1 MKNNILIFGGTF
13 NPIHNGH
20 LILAENSI
28 NEEGFDKVV
37 FIPTMN
43 PYYKDTLD
51 FDTRL
56 KMLKMAIKD
65 NDKFA
70 YSSIEKKYNLEGK
83 LYLILE
89 KISKL
94 SDDDVTILI
103 GSDSLMNLDWW
114 YKIDEILKK
123 YKILVLRRDDED
135 EAIEMKINEYKE
147 KYGADI
153 KVLNNKRVEIS
164 SSMIREMIKEGKSIK
179 YLVTDEVEKF
189 IKDENLY
196 VWYWKVQRKT

>member
-1 MKNNILIFGGTF
+1 MKNKLLIFGGTF

-20 LILAENSI
+20 LILAEHCI

-89 KISKL
+89 KISEL
-94 SDDDVTILI
+94 SDDDITILI
-103 GSDSLMNLDWW
+103 GSDSLMNFDWW
-114 YKIDEILKK
+114 YKIDEILKN
-123 YKILVLRRDDED
+123 YKILVLKRDDD
-135 EAIEMKINEYKE
+135 EAISIKIAEYKE

-164 SSMIREMIKEGKSIK
+164 SSMIREMIKNGKSIK
-179 YLVTDEVEKF
+179 YLVRDDVEKF
-189 IKDENLY
+189 IRDEKLY
-196 VWYWKVQRKT
+196 V

>member
-1 MKNNILIFGGTF
+1 MKNKILIFGGTF

-20 LILAENSI
+20 LILAEHCI

-51 FDTRL
+51 FDIRL

-94 SDDDVTILI
+94 SDDDITILI

-114 YKIDEILKK
+114 YKIDEILKN
-123 YKILVLRRDDED
+123 YKILVLKRDDED
-135 EAIEMKINEYKE
+135 EAISIKIAEYKE

-164 SSMIREMIKEGKSIK
+164 SSMIREMIKNGKSIK
-179 YLVTDEVEKF
+179 YLVRDDVEKF
-189 IKDENLY
+189 IRDEKLY
-196 VWYWKVQRKT
+196 VWYWKV

>member
-1 MKNNILIFGGTF
+1 MKNKILIFGGTF

-20 LILAENSI
+20 LILAEHCI

-37 FIPTMN
+37 FVPTMN

-89 KISKL
+89 KISEL
-94 SDDDVTILI
+94 SDDDITILI

-114 YKIDEILKK
+114 YEKEKLLKK
-123 YKILVLRRDDED
+123 YKFLVLKRDESDKIINE
-135 EAIEMKINEYKE
+135 KINEYE
-147 KYGADI
+147 KKYSAYI
-153 KVLNNKRVEIS
+153 KILDNKRIDIS
-164 SSMIREMIKEGKSIK
+164 SSDIRDMIKNKKDIK
-179 YLVTDEVEKF
+179 YLVADKVYKY
-189 IKDENLY
+189 IKEENLY
-196 VWYWKVQRKT
+196 VWYRKV

>member
-1 MKNNILIFGGTF
+1 MKNKILIFGGTF

-147 KYGADI
+147 KYGAHI

-179 YLVTDEVEKF
+179 YLVRDDVEKF

-196 VWYWKVQRKT
+196 V

>member
-1 MKNNILIFGGTF
+1 MKNKILIFGGTF

-83 LYLILE
+83 LYKKKK

-147 KYGADI
+147 KYGAHI

-179 YLVTDEVEKF
+179 YLVTNEVEKF

-196 VWYWKVQRKT
+196 VWYWKV

>member
-1 MKNNILIFGGTF
+1 MKNKILIFGGTF

-20 LILAENSI
+20 LILAEHCI

-56 KMLKMAIKD
+56 KMLKMAIKE

-94 SDDDVTILI
+94 CDDDITILI

-114 YKIDEILKK
+114 YKIDEILKN
-123 YKILVLRRDDED
+123 YKILVLERDDED
-135 EAIEMKINEYKE
+135 EAISIKIAEYKE

-153 KVLNNKRVEIS
+153 KILNNKRVEIS
-164 SSMIREMIKEGKSIK
+164 SSMIREMIKNGKSIK
-179 YLVTDEVEKF
+179 YLVRDDVEKF
-189 IKDENLY
+189 IRDEKLY
-196 VWYWKVQRKT
+196 V

>member
-1 MKNNILIFGGTF
+1 MKNKILIFGGTF

-20 LILAENSI
+20 LILAEHSI

-65 NDKFA
+65 NDKFT

-89 KISKL
+89 KISEL

-147 KYGADI
+147 KYGAHI

-196 VWYWKVQRKT
+196 V

>member
-1 MKNNILIFGGTF
+1 MKNKILIFGGTF

-147 KYGADI
+147 KYGVHI

-179 YLVTDEVEKF
+179 YLVTDDVEKF

-196 VWYWKVQRKT
+196 V

>member
-1 MKNNILIFGGTF
+1 MKNKILIFGGTF

-114 YKIDEILKK
+114 YKIDKILKK

-147 KYGADI
+147 KYGAHI

-196 VWYWKVQRKT
+196 VWYWKV

>member
-1 MKNNILIFGGTF
+1 MKNKILIFGGTF

-94 SDDDVTILI
+94 SDDEVTILI

-114 YKIDEILKK
+114 YKVDEILKK

-147 KYGADI
+147 KYGAHI

-179 YLVTDEVEKF
+179 YLVTNEVEKF

-196 VWYWKVQRKT
+196 VWYWKV

>member
-1 MKNNILIFGGTF
+1 MKNKILIFGGTF

-189 IKDENLY
+189 IRDENLY
-196 VWYWKVQRKT
+196 VWYRKV

>member
-1 MKNNILIFGGTF
+1 MKNKILIFGGTF

-94 SDDDVTILI
+94 SDDKVTILI

-114 YKIDEILKK
+114 YKVDEILKK
-123 YKILVLRRDDED
+123 YKIIVLKRDDED
-135 EAIEMKINEYKE
+135 EAIITKIAEYKE

-164 SSMIREMIKEGKSIK
+164 SSMIREMVREAKSIK
-179 YLVTDEVEKF
+179 YLVRDDVEKF
-189 IKDENLY
+189 IRDENLY
-196 VWYWKVQRKT
+196 VWYRKV

>member
-1 MKNNILIFGGTF
+1 MKNKILIFGGTF

-83 LYLILE
+83 LYLILQ

-94 SDDDVTILI
+94 SDDDITILI

-179 YLVTDEVEKF
+179 YLVTDEAEKF

-196 VWYWKVQRKT
+196 V

>member
-1 MKNNILIFGGTF
+1 MKNKILIFGGTF

-20 LILAENSI
+20 LILAEHCI

-94 SDDDVTILI
+94 SDDDITILI

-114 YKIDEILKK
+114 YKIDEILKN
-123 YKILVLRRDDED
+123 YKILVLKRDDED
-135 EAIEMKINEYKE
+135 EAISIKIAEYKE

-164 SSMIREMIKEGKSIK
+164 SSMIREMIKNGKSIK
-179 YLVTDEVEKF
+179 YLVRDDVEKF
-189 IKDENLY
+189 IRDENLY
-196 VWYWKVQRKT
+196 V

>member
-1 MKNNILIFGGTF
+1 MKNKILIFGGTF

-20 LILAENSI
+20 LILAEHCI

-37 FIPTMN
+37 FVPTMN

-89 KISKL
+89 KISEL
-94 SDDDVTILI
+94 SDDDITILI

-114 YKIDEILKK
+114 YEKEKLLKK
-123 YKILVLRRDDED
+123 YKFLVLKRDESDKIINE
-135 EAIEMKINEYKE
+135 KINEYE
-147 KYGADI
+147 KKYSAYI
-153 KVLNNKRVEIS
+153 KILDNKRIDIS
-164 SSMIREMIKEGKSIK
+164 SSDIRDMIKNKKDIK
-179 YLVTDEVEKF
+179 YLVADKVYKY
-189 IKDENLY
+189 IKEENLY
-196 VWYWKVQRKT
+196 V

>member
-1 MKNNILIFGGTF
+1 MKNKILIFGGTF

-20 LILAENSI
+20 LILAEHCI

-89 KISKL
+89 KISEL
-94 SDDDVTILI
+94 SDDDITILI

-114 YKIDEILKK
+114 YKIDEILKN
-123 YKILVLRRDDED
+123 YKILVLKRDDED
-135 EAIEMKINEYKE
+135 EAISIKIAEYKE

-164 SSMIREMIKEGKSIK
+164 SSLIREMIKSGKSIK
-179 YLVTDEVEKF
+179 YLVRDDVEKF
-189 IKDENLY
+189 IRDEKLY
-196 VWYWKVQRKT
+196 V

>member
-1 MKNNILIFGGTF
+1 MKNKILIFGGTF

-56 KMLKMAIKD
+56 KMLKMAIND

-123 YKILVLRRDDED
+123 YKIIVLKRDDED

-189 IKDENLY
+189 IKDESLY
-196 VWYWKVQRKT
+196 V

>member
-1 MKNNILIFGGTF
+1 MKNKILIFGGTF

-20 LILAENSI
+20 LILAEHCI

-89 KISKL
+89 KISEL
-94 SDDDVTILI
+94 SDDDITILI

-123 YKILVLRRDDED
+123 YKVLVLKRDDED
-135 EAIEMKINEYKE
+135 EVISIKIAEYKE
-147 KYGADI
+147 KYGTDI

-164 SSMIREMIKEGKSIK
+164 SSMIREMIKNGKSIK
-179 YLVTDEVEKF
+179 YLVRDDVEKF
-189 IKDENLY
+189 IRDEKLY
-196 VWYWKVQRKT
+196 V

>member
-1 MKNNILIFGGTF
+1 MKNKILIFGGTF

-20 LILAENSI
+20 LILAEHCI
-28 NEEGFDKVV
+28 NKEGFDKVV

-43 PYYKDTLD
+43 PYYKDTLN

-89 KISKL
+89 KISEL
-94 SDDDVTILI
+94 SDDDITILI

-114 YKIDEILKK
+114 YKIDEILKN
-123 YKILVLRRDDED
+123 YKILVLKRDDED
-135 EAIEMKINEYKE
+135 EVISIKIAEYKE
-147 KYGADI
+147 KYGTDI

-164 SSMIREMIKEGKSIK
+164 SSMIREMIKNGKSIK
-179 YLVTDEVEKF
+179 YLVRDDVEKF
-189 IKDENLY
+189 IRDEKLY
-196 VWYWKVQRKT
+196 V

>member
-1 MKNNILIFGGTF
+1 MKNKILIFGGTF

-20 LILAENSI
+20 LILAEHCI

-70 YSSIEKKYNLEGK
+70 YSSIEEKYNLEGK

-89 KISKL
+89 KISEL
-94 SDDDVTILI
+94 SDDDITILI

-114 YKIDEILKK
+114 YKIDEILKN
-123 YKILVLRRDDED
+123 YKILVLKRDDED
-135 EAIEMKINEYKE
+135 ETIDIKIAEYKE

-179 YLVTDEVEKF
+179 YLVTDDVEKF

-196 VWYWKVQRKT
+196 V

>member
-1 MKNNILIFGGTF
+1 
-13 NPIHNGH
+13 
-20 LILAENSI
+20 
-28 NEEGFDKVV
+28 
-37 FIPTMN
+37 
-43 PYYKDTLD
+43 
-51 FDTRL
+51 
-56 KMLKMAIKD
+56 
-65 NDKFA
+65 
-70 YSSIEKKYNLEGK
+70 
-83 LYLILE
+83 
-89 KISKL
+89 
-94 SDDDVTILI
+94 
-103 GSDSLMNLDWW
+103 MNLDWW

-147 KYGADI
+147 KYGAHI

-196 VWYWKVQRKT
+196 VWYWKV

>member
-1 MKNNILIFGGTF
+1 MKNKILIFGGTF

-114 YKIDEILKK
+114 YKIDKILKK

-147 KYGADI
+147 KYGAHI

-179 YLVTDEVEKF
+179 YLVTNEVEKF

-196 VWYWKVQRKT
+196 V

>member
-1 MKNNILIFGGTF
+1 MKNKILIFGGTF

-56 KMLKMAIKD
+56 KMLKMAIKN

-135 EAIEMKINEYKE
+135 EAIEMRINEYKE
-147 KYGADI
+147 KYGAHI

-179 YLVTDEVEKF
+179 YLVRDDVEKF

-196 VWYWKVQRKT
+196 VWYWKV

>member
-1 MKNNILIFGGTF
+1 MKNKILIFGGTF

-94 SDDDVTILI
+94 SDDDITILI

-123 YKILVLRRDDED
+123 YKILVLKRDDED
-135 EAIEMKINEYKE
+135 EAIEMRINEYKE
-147 KYGADI
+147 KYGAHI

-196 VWYWKVQRKT
+196 VWYWKV

>member
-1 MKNNILIFGGTF
+1 MKNKILIFGGTF

-20 LILAENSI
+20 LILAEHCI

-70 YSSIEKKYNLEGK
+70 YSSIEKRYNLEGK

-94 SDDDVTILI
+94 SDDDITILI

-114 YKIDEILKK
+114 YEKEKLLKK
-123 YKILVLRRDDED
+123 YKFLVLKREESDKIINE
-135 EAIEMKINEYKE
+135 KINEYE
-147 KYGADI
+147 KKYSAYI
-153 KVLNNKRVEIS
+153 KILDNKRIDIS
-164 SSMIREMIKEGKSIK
+164 SSDIRDMIKNKKDIK
-179 YLVTDEVEKF
+179 YLVADKVYKY
-189 IKDENLY
+189 IKEENLY
-196 VWYWKVQRKT
+196 V

>member
-1 MKNNILIFGGTF
+1 MKNKILIFGGTF

-20 LILAENSI
+20 LILAEHCI
-28 NEEGFDKVV
+28 NEECFDKVF

-70 YSSIEKKYNLEGK
+70 YSSIEKRYNLEGK

-94 SDDDVTILI
+94 SDDDITILI

-123 YKILVLRRDDED
+123 YKILVLKRDDED
-135 EAIEMKINEYKE
+135 EAISIKIAEYKE

-164 SSMIREMIKEGKSIK
+164 SSMIREMIKNGKSIK
-179 YLVTDEVEKF
+179 YLVRDDVEKF
-189 IKDENLY
+189 IRDEKLY
-196 VWYWKVQRKT
+196 V

>member
-1 MKNNILIFGGTF
+1 MKNKILIFGGTF

-20 LILAENSI
+20 LILAEHSI

-65 NDKFA
+65 NDKFT

-89 KISKL
+89 KISEL

-114 YKIDEILKK
+114 YKVDEILKK

-147 KYGADI
+147 KYGAHI

-164 SSMIREMIKEGKSIK
+164 SSMIRDMLKKNKSIK
-179 YLVTDEVEKF
+179 YLVPDDIEKF
-189 IKDENLY
+189 IKDEKLY
-196 VWYWKVQRKT
+196 VWYWKV

>member
-1 MKNNILIFGGTF
+1 MKNKILVFGGTF

-114 YKIDEILKK
+114 YKVDEILKK

-147 KYGADI
+147 KYGSHI

-196 VWYWKVQRKT
+196 V

>member
-1 MKNNILIFGGTF
+1 MKNKILIFGGTF

-94 SDDDVTILI
+94 SDDEVTILI

-114 YKIDEILKK
+114 YKVDEILKK

-147 KYGADI
+147 KYGAHI

-196 VWYWKVQRKT
+196 VWYWKV

>member
-1 MKNNILIFGGTF
+1 MKNKILIFGGTF

-114 YKIDEILKK
+114 YKVDEILKK

-179 YLVTDEVEKF
+179 YLVRDDVEKF

-196 VWYWKVQRKT
+196 V

>member
-1 MKNNILIFGGTF
+1 MKNKILIFGGTF

-147 KYGADI
+147 KYGAHI

-179 YLVTDEVEKF
+179 YLVTNEVEKF

-196 VWYWKVQRKT
+196 VWYWKV

>member
-1 MKNNILIFGGTF
+1 MKNKILIFGGTF
-13 NPIHNGH
+13 NPVHNGH
-20 LILAENSI
+20 LILAEHSI

-37 FIPTMN
+37 FIPAMN

-70 YSSIEKKYNLEGK
+70 YSSIENKYNLEGK
-83 LYLILE
+83 LYLILK
-89 KISKL
+89 KISEL
-94 SDDDVTILI
+94 SDDDITILI

-123 YKILVLRRDDED
+123 YKVLVLKRDDED
-135 EAIEMKINEYKE
+135 ETIKMKIAEYKE

-153 KVLNNKRVEIS
+153 KVLNNKKVEIS
-164 SSMIREMIKEGKSIK
+164 SSMIREMIKNGKSIK
-179 YLVTDEVEKF
+179 YLVRDDVEKF
-189 IKDENLY
+189 IRDENLY
-196 VWYWKVQRKT
+196 VWYRKI

>member
-1 MKNNILIFGGTF
+1 MKNKILIFGGTF

-20 LILAENSI
+20 LILAEHCI

-70 YSSIEKKYNLEGK
+70 YSSIENKYNLEGK

-89 KISKL
+89 KISEL
-94 SDDDVTILI
+94 SYDDITILI

-114 YKIDEILKK
+114 YKIDEILKN
-123 YKILVLRRDDED
+123 YKILVLKRDDED
-135 EAIEMKINEYKE
+135 EAIDIKIAEYKE

-164 SSMIREMIKEGKSIK
+164 SSMIREMIKNGKSIK
-179 YLVTDEVEKF
+179 YLVRDDVEKF
-189 IKDENLY
+189 IRDEKLY
-196 VWYWKVQRKT
+196 V

>member
-1 MKNNILIFGGTF
+1 MKNKILIFGGTF

-114 YKIDEILKK
+114 YKVDEILKK

-147 KYGADI
+147 KYGAHI

-164 SSMIREMIKEGKSIK
+164 SSVIREMIKEGKSIK
-179 YLVTDEVEKF
+179 YLVRDDVEKF

-196 VWYWKVQRKT
+196 VWYWKV

>member
-1 MKNNILIFGGTF
+1 MKNKILIFGGTF

-20 LILAENSI
+20 LILAEHCI

-56 KMLKMAIKD
+56 KMLKMAIND

-89 KISKL
+89 KISEL
-94 SDDDVTILI
+94 SDDDITILI

-114 YKIDEILKK
+114 YEKEKLLKK
-123 YKILVLRRDDED
+123 YKFLVLKRDESDKIINE
-135 EAIEMKINEYKE
+135 KINEYE
-147 KYGADI
+147 KKYSAYI
-153 KVLNNKRVEIS
+153 KILDNKRIDIS
-164 SSMIREMIKEGKSIK
+164 SSDIRDMIKNKKDIK
-179 YLVTDEVEKF
+179 YLVADKVYKY
-189 IKDENLY
+189 IKEENLY
-196 VWYWKVQRKT
+196 V

>member
-1 MKNNILIFGGTF
+1 MKNKILIFGGTF

-20 LILAENSI
+20 LILAEHCI

-70 YSSIEKKYNLEGK
+70 YSSIEKRYNLEGK

-89 KISKL
+89 KISEL
-94 SDDDVTILI
+94 SDDDITILI

-123 YKILVLRRDDED
+123 YKILVLKRDDED
-135 EAIEMKINEYKE
+135 KAISIKIAEYKE

-164 SSMIREMIKEGKSIK
+164 SSMIREMIKNGKSIK
-179 YLVTDEVEKF
+179 YLVRDDVEKF
-189 IKDENLY
+189 IRDENLY
-196 VWYWKVQRKT
+196 V

>member
-1 MKNNILIFGGTF
+1 MKNKILIFGGTF

-20 LILAENSI
+20 LILAEHCI

-94 SDDDVTILI
+94 SDEDITILI

-114 YKIDEILKK
+114 YEKEKLLKK
-123 YKILVLRRDDED
+123 YKFLVLKRDESDKIINE
-135 EAIEMKINEYKE
+135 KINEYE
-147 KYGADI
+147 KKYSAHI
-153 KVLNNKRVEIS
+153 KILDNKRIDIS
-164 SSMIREMIKEGKSIK
+164 SSDIRDMIKNKKDIK
-179 YLVTDEVEKF
+179 YLVADKVYKY
-189 IKDENLY
+189 IKEENLY
-196 VWYWKVQRKT
+196 VWYWKV

>member
-1 MKNNILIFGGTF
+1 MKNKILIFGGTF

-20 LILAENSI
+20 LILAEHCI

-51 FDTRL
+51 FDIRL

-94 SDDDVTILI
+94 SDDDITILI

-114 YKIDEILKK
+114 YKIDEILKN
-123 YKILVLRRDDED
+123 YKILVLKRDDED
-135 EAIEMKINEYKE
+135 ETIDIKIAEYKE

-164 SSMIREMIKEGKSIK
+164 SSMIREMIKNGKSIK
-179 YLVTDEVEKF
+179 YLVRDDVEKF
-189 IKDENLY
+189 IRDEKLY
-196 VWYWKVQRKT
+196 V

>member
-1 MKNNILIFGGTF
+1 MKNKILIFGGTF

-20 LILAENSI
+20 LILAEHCI

-70 YSSIEKKYNLEGK
+70 YSSIEKRYNLEGK

-89 KISKL
+89 KISEL
-94 SDDDVTILI
+94 SDDDITILI

-123 YKILVLRRDDED
+123 YKILVLKRDDED
-135 EAIEMKINEYKE
+135 EAISIKIAEYKE

-164 SSMIREMIKEGKSIK
+164 SSMIREMIENGKSIK
-179 YLVTDEVEKF
+179 YLVRDDVEKF
-189 IKDENLY
+189 IRDEKLY
-196 VWYWKVQRKT
+196 V